1 VTYFAVAVART
12 SSGWSGQEVDLAG
25 VDDIDALAD
34 LLRDE
39 AEDADGPALLLL
51 EEDDEY
57 VGVVRVDG
65 DDEPRVFL
73 SDRRSA
79 TASGLARPLAEAI
92 GDVPPVEEEGTRP
105 AAEPLGDP
113 ALLDDLGI
121 SSERLLDL
129 CAEEGML
136 PADVMSALGE
146 DIGFLEVLERARG
159 A

>member
-1 VTYFAVAVART
+1 VSYFAVAVART
-12 SSGWSGQEVDLAG
+12 DSTWSGREVDLTG

-39 AEDADGPALLLL
+39 AEAADGPALLLL

-57 VGVVRVDG
+57 VGLVRVDG
-65 DDEPRVFL
+65 DADPLVFL

-79 TASGLARPLAEAI
+79 SASGLARPLAEAI
-92 GDVPPVEEEGTRP
+92 GDVPAVEEEGTRP

-113 ALLDDLGI
+113 TLLDDLGV

-136 PADVMSALGE
+136 PADVLSALAE
-146 DIGFLEVLERARG
+146 DVGFLDALEQARG